1 MGGIKLPITLR
12 IVLIVITVIYL
23 LMLIRKLKTGAL
35 QLSFSIFWI
44 FTGLFLVVIAV
55 FPIIVQNISGFFGF
69 QTTANMLFLI
79 TIFIAYY
86 LIFELTLKLSQE
98 NKKNTALVQEISL
111 LKRRVEI
118 MEKNNKEI

>member
-1 MGGIKLPITLR
+1 MPITLR
-12 IVLIVITVIYL
+12 IVLIVITIIYL
-23 LMLIRKLKTGAL
+23 ITLIRRLKNGKL

-44 FTGLFLVVIAV
+44 FTGVVLVIIAI
-55 FPIIVQNISGFFGF
+55 FPIIVQSISELFGF

-98 NKKNTALVQEISL
+98 NKKNTALVQEISI
-111 LKRRVEI
+111 LKRRVDI
-118 MEKNNKEI
+118 IEKNNKEI